1 MSPAQLLDA
10 IRSDPARA
18 AEVEVYD
25 ALERQLGD
33 EYTVFYSV
41 EWNAAPVSSE
51 PVQDGEADFVVGH
64 PKHGFLVLEVKGGI
78 VAFDPEQRRWTST
91 SRGGYTNKITD
102 PFGQAKRSCYGLV
115 ARIQKLVSE
124 RGSMRLF
131 HGVVLPHCLI
141 RPEDLP
147 GAASPR
153 TTIDAGGLS
162 HLEQSIE
169 QAFEYWANGVELR
182 GPGYG
187 EVLRAIRRIHS
198 HPVAGYRNMSL
209 EIVEHHAEF
218 DRLTDDQLRVLDMVA
233 ANRRLLVRGCAGSGK
248 TFLAKRL
255 AAKRSSRGE
264 RVLTVCFNN
273 LLGNLLEEELGGLP
287 RVTATNFHRLCE
299 RLAQGAG
306 MALTPPAAENAS
318 VYYTALL
325 DAALAAL
332 DSDPSLRF
340 DTVIVDE
347 AQDFELEWWIV
358 IEALLSGEDASLT
371 VFTDANQLLYGTN
384 RGVPDGYGVFA
395 EIDLG
400 ENVRNTQAIHR
411 EALRFFRGETVPT
424 ALGPEGV
431 APTWIEA
438 ESPDAQIAQLELVL
452 GRLIDEQRIA
462 TKDVAV
468 LTPKGVGST
477 SLNDLQQVGKW
488 DLSAYELRED
498 DEIGWST
505 IRRFKGLE
513 SPVVILVELDDAIA
527 QSDRL
532 RELVY
537 VGISRARDFLYLIGS
552 SGTLTLIRTD
562 GKRA

>member
-1 MSPAQLLDA
+1 MPRALLLFGHADTETFND
-10 IRSDPARA
+10 RL
-18 AEVEVYD
+18 AE
-25 ALERQLGD
+25 A
-33 EYTVFYSV
+33 YTRGY
-41 EWNAAPVSSE
+41 A
-51 PVQDGEADFVVGH
+51 
-64 PKHGFLVLEVKGGI
+64 
-78 VAFDPEQRRWTST
+78 
-91 SRGGYTNKITD
+91 RGG
-102 PFGQAKRSCYGLV
+102 G
-115 ARIQKLVSE
+115 
-124 RGSMRLF
+124 
-131 HGVVLPHCLI
+131 
-141 RPEDLP
+141 
-147 GAASPR
+147 
-153 TTIDAGGLS
+153 TI
-162 HLEQSIE
+162 
-169 QAFEYWANGVELR
+169 
-182 GPGYG
+182 
-187 EVLRAIRRIHS
+187 
-198 HPVAGYRNMSL
+198 
-209 EIVEHHAEF
+209 
-218 DRLTDDQLRVLDMVA
+218 
-233 ANRRLLVRGCAGSGK
+233 
-248 TFLAKRL
+248 
-255 AAKRSSRGE
+255 
-264 RVLTVCFNN
+264 
-273 LLGNLLEEELGGLP
+273 
-287 RVTATNFHRLCE
+287 E
-299 RLAQGAG
+299 RLD
-306 MALTPPAAENAS
+306 LTA
-318 VYYTALL
+318 L